1 MLNPIQKEFHAEKNI
16 AAKENNSY
24 NPYSFRARTPIGAKA
39 PVLYSRARSLGNLIR

>member
-16 AAKENNSY
+16 AAREDNSY

-39 PVLYSRARSLGNLIR
+39 PHLPVRDLRFSYRG